1 MAARQAAPALNP
13 AGKHCGRDTEPRSGT
28 GNSRQTASCK
38 VSTSDG
44 RTRPHA
50 GHPYASKPP
59 QKPPL
64 AHLPITRTTR
74 ISNQQR
80 WHQERKNERTNSSQ
94 GRLARAAWRTRAD
107 PRERERDLVTVAA
120 RQAAPALNPA
130 GKHCGRD
137 TEPRS
142 GTGNSRQTASCK
154 VSTSDGRTRPH
165 AGHPYASKPPQKPP
179 LAHLPITRTTRIS
192 NQQRWHQERKNER
205 TNSSQGR
212 LARAAWRTRA
222 DPRLRTKR
230 GGPPPRHPSPC
241 GANPRPQSPA
251 ARPRT

>member
-1 MAARQAAPALNP
+1 MIGLGCLGERGFL
-13 AGKHCGRDTEPRSGT
+13 CFILSGSI
-28 GNSRQTASCK
+28 GVLSP
-38 VSTSDG
+38 V
-44 RTRPHA
+44 
-50 GHPYASKPP
+50 
-59 QKPPL
+59 
-64 AHLPITRTTR
+64 
-74 ISNQQR
+74 
-80 WHQERKNERTNSSQ
+80 W
-94 GRLARAAWRTRAD
+94 D
-107 PRERERDLVTVAA
+107 PCRRERERDLVTVAA

>member
-1 MAARQAAPALNP
+1 MSATGPSHYLRNDPFILPVRETLGAHSDNLLAWGVTGRQDE
-13 AGKHCGRDTEPRSGT
+13 RE
-28 GNSRQTASCK
+28 RQW
-38 VSTSDG
+38 
-44 RTRPHA
+44 
-50 GHPYASKPP
+50 
-59 QKPPL
+59 Q
-64 AHLPITRTTR
+64 
-74 ISNQQR
+74 
-80 WHQERKNERTNSSQ
+80 
-94 GRLARAAWRTRAD
+94 
-107 PRERERDLVTVAA
+107 ERERDLVTVAA